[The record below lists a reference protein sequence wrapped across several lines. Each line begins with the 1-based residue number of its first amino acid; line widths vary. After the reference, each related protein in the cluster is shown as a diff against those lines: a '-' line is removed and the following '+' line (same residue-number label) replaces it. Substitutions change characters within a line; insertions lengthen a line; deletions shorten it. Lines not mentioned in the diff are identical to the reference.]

1 MAVAPGALNFTLWP
15 PLARVSTP
23 PARVAAAPTAQATPF
38 TSIES
43 PAPRWASVTPK
54 VAPDAA
60 LAERIYSAC
69 EAELRAKNQV
79 NSFEKF
85 CERIELPD
93 LESKTIEEVKQH
105 FIAGFGDADMDIQPD
120 EENKSLIVD
129 VVLPDGTE
137 FHKRIPVRAVAPES
151 TEPEVTLKF
160 VAFPVAMPGDAEM
173 IWALAKRE
181 NLTNDEAAMALTKL
195 QDDFWASKAGQKLLK
210 DRVERSFP
218 EFVARVPAGLLNE
231 VGLKRHYKLP
241 ETLKVLRAAKTAGK

>member
-1 MAVAPGALNFTLWP
+1 MAEKK
-15 PLARVSTP
+15 SKQDEQ
-23 PARVAAAPTAQATPF
+23 AQLLSLLR
-38 TSIES
+38 SIL
-43 PAPRWASVTPK
+43 PK
-54 VAPDAA
+54 IAPDAE
-60 LAERIYSAC
+60 LAARIYSAA
-69 EAELRAKNQV
+69 EDELRAKNRV

-93 LESKTIEEVKQH
+93 LEPQTIEEVKRH
-105 FIAGFGDADMDIQPD
+105 FAAGFGEADLDIVTD
-120 EENKSLIVD
+120 EENKSLVVD
-129 VVLPDGTE
+129 VELPDGTQ
-137 FHKRIPVRAVAPES
+137 FHKRIPVRPAAPES
-151 TEPEVTLKF
+151 DEPEVTLKF

-181 NLTNDEAAMALTKL
+181 NLTNDEAAMALVKL

-241 ETLKVLRAAKTAGK
+241 ETLKVLRAATAAGR